1 MISRAGSS
9 GLTMRGRLALF
20 VSALLVL
27 AAAGLSACSKET
39 TPPAPL
45 RPVLTIKITP
55 ITTERFGPFAGT
67 VEARYETQLGF
78 QTSGRIVAR
87 DVYVGDRVK
96 TGQRLAA
103 LDPIIAQLGL
113 TRAKADVADAEAQYS
128 NAEGIARR
136 QSILASEGS
145 STQAALDNAVA
156 GRDTAK
162 GRLDQAQAALR
173 LAEHQIGY
181 TELTSN
187 FDGIV
192 TAWSA
197 EVGQYVN
204 AGQAIV
210 TIARSDSRDAVID
223 IPDDFMARVTPGME
237 FNVRLQESPRIT
249 AKAKVREITPLAD
262 PITRLHRVRLTLED
276 PVVAFRIGT
285 TIAVESDHAVAPKIL
300 VPSAAVVDG
309 DGDRGRYVWVLVD
322 DGTKVARR
330 VIEIAGTDG
339 DDAVVKSGLAAG
351 DRVVVVGVHS
361 LHDGQTV
368 AGEAGT
374 AGKAE
379 AAKL

>member
-1 MISRAGSS
+1 MISSARFSGSMM
-9 GLTMRGRLALF
+9 MRTPRVLLILG
-20 VSALLVL
+20 SLVL

-39 TPPAPL
+39 PPPEPP
-45 RPVLTIKITP
+45 RPVLTVKITP
-55 ITTERFGPFAGT
+55 ITTEQFGPFAGT
-67 VEARYETQLGF
+67 VEARYESQLGF
-78 QTSGRIVAR
+78 QASGRIVAR
-87 DVYVGDRVK
+87 DAYVGDRVK
-96 TGQRLAA
+96 NGQRLAA

-113 TRAKADVADAEAQYS
+113 TRAKADVADADAQFA

-136 QSILASEGS
+136 QTILAGEGS

-162 GRLDQAQAALR
+162 ARLDQAQAALR

-181 TELTSN
+181 TELTAN
-187 FDGIV
+187 FDGVV

-223 IPDDFMARVTPGME
+223 IPDDFMSRVTPGME
-237 FNVRLQESPRIT
+237 FNVRPQESPRIT
-249 AKAKVREITPLAD
+249 AKATVREITPLAD
-262 PITRLHRVRLTLED
+262 PVTRLHRVRLTLVD
-276 PVVAFRIGT
+276 PATAFRIGT
-285 TIAVESDHAVAPKIL
+285 TIAVESEHAIAPKIL
-300 VPSAAVVDG
+300 VPLTAIVEG
-309 DGDRGRYVWVLVD
+309 DGGRYVWVLAD

-330 VIEIAGTDG
+330 VIDVASADG
-339 DDAVVKSGLAAG
+339 DNAVVKSGLAAG

-361 LHDGQTV
+361 LHDGQSV

-374 AGKAE
+374 ASKAE
-379 AAKL
+379 ATKL

>member
-9 GLTMRGRLALF
+9 RLTMRARVALL
-20 VSALLVL
+20 VPAALVL

-39 TPPAPL
+39 QPPTPP

-67 VEARYETQLGF
+67 IEARYETQLGF

-96 TGQRLAA
+96 NGQRLAA
-103 LDPIIAQLGL
+103 LDPTIAQLGL
-113 TRAKADVADAEAQYS
+113 TRAKADVADADAQFT

-136 QSILASEGS
+136 QTILAGEGS

-162 GRLDQAQAALR
+162 ARLDQAQAALR

-181 TELTSN
+181 TELTAN
-187 FDGIV
+187 FDGVV

-237 FNVRLQESPRIT
+237 FNVRLQELPRIT

-276 PVVAFRIGT
+276 PVAAFRIGT
-285 TIAVESDHAVAPKIL
+285 TIAVESEHAITPKIL

-309 DGDRGRYVWVLVD
+309 DGGRYVWVLTD
-322 DGTKVARR
+322 NGTKVARR
-330 VIEIAGTDG
+330 VIEVAGTEG
-339 DDAVVKSGLAAG
+339 DNAVVKSGLAAG

-361 LHDGQTV
+361 LHDGQAV

-374 AGKAE
+374 ASKAE

>member
-1 MISRAGSS
+1 MRA
-9 GLTMRGRLALF
+9 RVALL
-20 VSALLVL
+20 VLVLLVL
-27 AAAGLSACSKET
+27 AAAGLSACSKEAQ
-39 TPPAPL
+39 PPVPP

-55 ITTERFGPFAGT
+55 IRTELFGPFAGT
-67 VEARYETQLGF
+67 VEARYESQLGF
-78 QTSGRIVAR
+78 QTSGRIVVR

-96 TGQRLAA
+96 NGQRLAA
-103 LDPIIAQLGL
+103 LDPTIAQLGL
-113 TRAKADVADAEAQYS
+113 TRARADVADADAQFA

-136 QSILASEGS
+136 QTILAGEGS

-162 GRLDQAQAALR
+162 ARLDQAQAALR

-181 TELTSN
+181 TELSSN
-187 FDGIV
+187 FDGVV

-223 IPDDFMARVTPGME
+223 IPDEFMARVMPGME

-276 PVVAFRIGT
+276 PVAAFRIGT
-285 TIAVESDHAVAPKIL
+285 TIAVEAEHAIAPKIL

-309 DGDRGRYVWVLVD
+309 DGGRYVWVLAD
-322 DGTKVARR
+322 NGTKVARR
-330 VIEIAGTDG
+330 IIEVASTEG

-361 LHDGQTV
+361 LHDGQAV

-379 AAKL
+379 ATKL

>member
-1 MISRAGSS
+1 MIFSAPLSGS
-9 GLTMRGRLALF
+9 TKRGRVASRVL
-20 VSALLVL
+20 ALLVL

-39 TPPAPL
+39 QPPPVPP
-45 RPVLTIKITP
+45 RPVLTVKVTP

-67 VEARYETQLGF
+67 VEARYESQLGF

-96 TGQRLAA
+96 NGQRLAA
-103 LDPIIAQLGL
+103 LDPIIAQLSL
-113 TRAKADVADAEAQYS
+113 TRAKADVADADAQFA

-136 QSILASEGS
+136 QTILAGEGS

-162 GRLDQAQAALR
+162 ARLDQAQAALR

-181 TELTSN
+181 TELTAN
-187 FDGIV
+187 FDGVV

-223 IPDDFMARVTPGME
+223 IPDDFMSRVTPGME
-237 FNVRLQESPRIT
+237 FTVRLQESPRIT
-249 AKAKVREITPLAD
+249 AEAKVREITPLAD
-262 PITRLHRVRLTLED
+262 PVTRLHRVRLTLVD
-276 PVVAFRIGT
+276 PVTALRIGT
-285 TIAVESDHAVAPKIL
+285 TIAVESEHAIAPKIL

-309 DGDRGRYVWVLVD
+309 EGGRYVWVLAD
-322 DGTKVARR
+322 NGTKVARR
-330 VIEIAGTDG
+330 VIEVAGTEG
-339 DDAVVKSGLAAG
+339 DKAVVKSGLAAG

-361 LHDGQTV
+361 LHDGQAV
-368 AGEAGT
+368 AGEART
-374 AGKAE
+374 SS
-379 AAKL
+379 